1 MKTKSIL
8 IVCLAALM
16 TACSQK
22 QSAVSVP
29 VSHINV
35 ENLLDSID
43 YDMDVSGLPLSDIS
57 LLRYAPLPH
66 GTTR

>member
-43 YDMDVSGLPLSDIS
+43 YDMDV
-57 LLRYAPLPH
+57 
-66 GTTR
+66 